1 MHTDR
6 RHWEGSTLLPL
17 QQTSRVTAGCSGV
30 PTWHGAAHGMLSLGY
45 RYGTNH
51 EWR

>member
-1 MHTDR
+1 MHT
-6 RHWEGSTLLPL
+6 EGDMGMQHTGLPL
-17 QQTSRVTAGCSGV
+17 RQISSVTAGCSSAELAR
-30 PTWHGAAHGMLSLGY
+30 HSARMLSLGY